1 VKGRRGQ
8 EVCCVAAGARLGF
21 GDPGGQD
28 AQAPDPHLRLLGLQK
43 RATRRA
49 KGVLQ
54 AKNKGTD
61 KRDARTKLE
70 TSCLSASKSTP
81 SLLFFWLARARVV
94 VGGGEKG
101 THMVLGDGVAG
112 AEGEEELNH
121 LGAGREPPR
130 RHAVFDARLWPC
142 RHKQKANNRETQ
154 QRKKL
159 CFNSSSS

>member
-1 VKGRRGQ
+1 LACK
-8 EVCCVAAGARLGF
+8 
-21 GDPGGQD
+21 
-28 AQAPDPHLRLLGLQK
+28 K
-43 RATRRA
+43 SATRRA